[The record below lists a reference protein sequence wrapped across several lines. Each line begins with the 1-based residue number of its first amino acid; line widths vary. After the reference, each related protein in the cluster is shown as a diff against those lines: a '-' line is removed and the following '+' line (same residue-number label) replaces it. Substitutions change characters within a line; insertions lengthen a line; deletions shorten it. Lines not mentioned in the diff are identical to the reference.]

1 MEDPTNEIDLEDELV
16 ESPNHEDILDST
28 GRILEQQPAF
38 DKIMNAEV
46 MIQNGDEMAMGKVAR
61 RSLDADGRTTGTYH
75 DNPFLNTIT
84 YNVEFPNGQVKEY
97 GANIIAENMLTQVDS
112 DGYSLSLMDSIID
125 HQRDPSQ
132 AILMEDKH
140 LMTKSGQKRLR
151 KTTKGWKLL
160 IKWKDKSKAWINLAD
175 MKEVHPVETAE
186 YARARGISDE
196 PAFAWWVPYTLR
208 EHEVILAAVK
218 NWIGKTTHKYGI
230 KIPRDVE
237 HAHEIDSRN
246 GNTMWRDALRKEMCN
261 VRVAFEILDEGTH
274 APHGWKRVT
283 RHLVWDVKMD
293 FTRKARWVLDGHKT
307 PDPIGSTYAGVVS
320 RESVRIALTYAVLN
334 DLDVFAADIRNAYLQ
349 APSSQ
354 KDYIIC
360 GPEFGVKNIGR
371 MALIHH
377 ALYGGKAA
385 GRDFRNH
392 LRSCMEFLN
401 FKSCLAD
408 PNVWMRPA
416 IKSDGNTYYEYILL
430 YVDDTLV
437 VSENAESILCNEL
450 GRYFHL
456 KEESIGPPTIY
467 LGSRVCKVE
476 LENGVWAW
484 SFSSSQYVQ
493 SAVKNVEEYVG
504 KSENSHLKIPTKAE
518 TPLMTTY
525 RPELDVSPEL
535 TPRDSAYYQSLIGIL
550 RWIVELGRIDI
561 CLEVSMMSSHLVM
574 PRKGHLDQVLHIFAY
589 LRKYHNTEL
598 VYDPSDPVV
607 EQDIFE

>member
-1 MEDPTNEIDLEDELV
+1 M
-16 ESPNHEDILDST
+16 
-28 GRILEQQPAF
+28 
-38 DKIMNAEV
+38 
-46 MIQNGDEMAMGKVAR
+46 AR

-84 YNVEFPNGQVKEY
+84 YNVEFPDGQVKEY
-97 GANIIAENMLTQVDS
+97 GTNIIAENMLTQVDL

-132 AILMEDKH
+132 AIPMEDKH
-140 LMTKSGQKRLR
+140 ITTKSGQKRLR

-175 MKEVHPVETAE
+175 MKEAHPVETAE
-186 YARARGISDE
+186 YARARGISNE

-208 EHEVILAAVK
+208 KREVILAAVK
-218 NWIGKTTHKYGI
+218 NWITKTTHKYGI
-230 KIPRDVE
+230 EIPRDME

-246 GNTMWRDALRKEMCN
+246 GNTLWRDALRKEMYN

-283 RHLVWDVKMD
+283 RHRIWDVKMD
-293 FTRKARWVLDGHKT
+293 F
-307 PDPIGSTYAGVVS
+307 IGSTYAGVVS
-320 RESVRIALTYAVLN
+320 RESVQIALTYAALN
-334 DLDVFAADIRNAYLQ
+334 DPHGFAADIRNAYLQ

-360 GPEFGVKNIGR
+360 SPEFGVENIR
-371 MALIHH
+371 QTALIHH

-408 PNVWMRPA
+408 PDVWMRPA

-430 YVDDTLV
+430 YVDDTLM
-437 VSENAESILCNEL
+437 VSENAEGILRNEL
-450 GRYFHL
+450 RRYFHL
-456 KEESIGPPTIY
+456 KEESIGPPTVY
-467 LGSRVCKVE
+467 LGGRVRKVQ

-484 SFSSSQYVQ
+484 SFSLSQYVQ
-493 SAVKNVEEYVG
+493 SAVKNAEEYVG
-504 KSENSHLKIPTKAE
+504 KSENSQLKILSKAE
-518 TPLMTTY
+518 TPLTTSY

-535 TPRDSAYYQSLIGIL
+535 TPRDSTYYQSLIGIL

-561 CLEVSMMSSHLVM
+561 CLEVSMMSSHLAM

-598 VYDPSDPVV
+598 VNDPSDPVV
-607 EQDIFE
+607 EQDVLE